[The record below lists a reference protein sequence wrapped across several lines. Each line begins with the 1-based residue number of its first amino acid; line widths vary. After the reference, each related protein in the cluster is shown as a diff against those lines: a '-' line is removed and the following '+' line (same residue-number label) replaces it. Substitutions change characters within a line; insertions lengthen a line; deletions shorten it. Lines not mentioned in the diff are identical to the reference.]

1 MHKDQVYIS
10 YLQENNN
17 QGIQLIYNQYAT
29 TIITLIRHNSGSEDD
44 GYDILQESLVDI
56 YHMANTR
63 NFVLTTSFSSFLS
76 LVCKRKWLNVLK
88 KKKQLQVTNNEESLL
103 FIEDPAAKDLE
114 DLMLRVDKENRVME
128 VLNMMGQRCQDII
141 RQCLIAKHQEQVA
154 VSMGISYAYLRKKKS
169 ECMSVLVTKVKAL
182 GLF

>member
-1 MHKDQVYIS
+1 MHKDQVYIR

-76 LVCKRKWLNVLK
+76 LVCKRKWLNV
-88 KKKQLQVTNNEESLL
+88 
-103 FIEDPAAKDLE
+103 
-114 DLMLRVDKENRVME
+114 
-128 VLNMMGQRCQDII
+128 
-141 RQCLIAKHQEQVA
+141 
-154 VSMGISYAYLRKKKS
+154 
-169 ECMSVLVTKVKAL
+169 
-182 GLF
+182 